1 VRNRVSTQAIAAVAA
16 LLLLPACCGCEDLLQ
31 IRLGWPLTG
40 SIDIGLSP
48 LGIDLGLNAPLG
60 AGGVAIET
68 GWEGTS
74 VTCTGPG
81 GEEVPCN

>member
-1 VRNRVSTQAIAAVAA
+1 MRKRAPTLVIAAVAA
-16 LLLLPACCGCEDLLQ
+16 LLLLFACSGCDNLLQ
-31 IRLGWPLTG
+31 LSLGSLLTG

-48 LGIDLGLNAPLG
+48 VGIDLGLNAPLG
-60 AGGVAIET
+60 IGGIDIET
-68 GWEGTS
+68 GVEGTN